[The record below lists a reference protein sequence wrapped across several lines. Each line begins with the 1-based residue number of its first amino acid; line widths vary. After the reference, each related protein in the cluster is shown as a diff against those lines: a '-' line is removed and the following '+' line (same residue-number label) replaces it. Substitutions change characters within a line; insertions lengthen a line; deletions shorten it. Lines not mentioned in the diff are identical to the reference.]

1 MKRPKQKGEESTKY
15 SMISTY
21 IYYKM
26 LKHSRLKPFRYNIY
40 SEQASI
46 QGFLEVNHNQK

>member
-21 IYYKM
+21 ITGC
-26 LKHSRLKPFRYNIY
+26 LNI
-40 SEQASI
+40 
-46 QGFLEVNHNQK
+46 LD